1 MLCFFTSGATGL
13 VFEIVWTRQLTLVFG
28 STTLAI
34 STVLTAFMGGLALG
48 SHLLGKRADRVRD
61 PLRAYALCE
70 GGIGTYALLI
80 PLVLQGF
87 PGLNHWLWSAFGDR
101 YWLLSVLRFAASAAL
116 LIAPTTLMG
125 ATLPLLARYVV
136 RQPWHQRRVGSRVG
150 ALYALN
156 TAGAVLGTFVAGF
169 VLLPGLGVVRSHT
182 LAACTNITLC
192 LLVLVMRQ
200 RLRRREESESTP
212 LEELT
217 PDSGDGSSTPQPEAS
232 SQREGSSLK
241 PQASSPETSSPV
253 EPSATGR
260 TVALAAFALSG
271 MSAMILQLVWT
282 RALAVVI
289 GSSVYSFTL
298 ILLSFLVG
306 LAGGA
311 AACAKLLART
321 RRPVTALAV
330 VHLLTVGAIALSYLL
345 LGQLPR
351 IFIWLMRD
359 SSYDTDAILA
369 LQFFLAALAL
379 LPPTLLM
386 GCVFPL
392 TVRIVAGAFGR
403 VGTDVGRAYSI
414 NTVGAIIGS
423 FSAGFL
429 VLPLLGVQRGMALAA
444 GVDLALAVALFLAG
458 GVRLPFRLGAAVA
471 APLAAALVLAF
482 LPRWSLAHFSAGL
495 FRVSIIKDILEQGR
509 WVVPKVLYYRDG
521 VASTVS
527 VEEWPTKKPTR
538 HLAMKNN
545 GKVDAST
552 GDDMPTQIM
561 VGALPL
567 LFHPWAH
574 ERPPR
579 VAMVGY
585 GSGVSV
591 GAIAQFPIASLE
603 VVELEPAVYEAA
615 RYFDE
620 VNHRPQDDPRIRLL
634 VGDGRNF
641 LTQRD
646 DRYDVLISEPSNPW
660 ITGVSNLFTREY
672 FRRARERLADDGV
685 FCQWAQLYEMSPT
698 HIKTIYRTVAEVFPY
713 VYVFAAEDL
722 SSDTFLLAAN
732 HPLPFSIE
740 HVARSFRHERVRI
753 ELERAAVHSAE
764 DVLAF
769 LLLAPDE
776 VAAFTAGAP
785 VNTDDNALIEF
796 GAPRDLLGYHRYD
809 SSVVRVYGASWP
821 YGHVHGLLERQP
833 DGAAAARLA
842 RALLAHGKQREAA
855 VYVERAA
862 RTGATDEAHRLKLM
876 LGLLRPRDGDDP
888 EAPLAPG
895 GLDPPKLK
903 KSLRPEQVLE
913 RTRQYEE
920 VERELRTRTWAT
932 GLKILR
938 GWPEEEVVADPD
950 LRLLF
955 AFLLYKVQFHLAA
968 VDHFKALAADPAYA
982 ARRPALRYYLGRID
996 YGAGDYYRALGH
1008 LEAYIAAAPRDAER
1022 LAAPPK
1028 GRAASQPATQ
1038 PGSQPGATQPA
1049 SASAL
1054 PGRAAPQPA
1063 APPQTRP

>member
-1 MLCFFTSGATGL
+1 VLLCFFTSGATGL

-70 GGIGTYALLI
+70 GGIGAYALII

-101 YWLLSVLRFAASAAL
+101 YWLLSVLRFTASAAL
-116 LIAPTTLMG
+116 LLAPTTLMG

-169 VLLPGLGVVRSHT
+169 VLLPGLGVWRSHL
-182 LAACTNITLC
+182 LAACTNLTLC
-192 LLVLVMRQ
+192 LVVLATRQ
-200 RLRRREESESTP
+200 RLRRREESEVTP
-212 LEELT
+212 LEELAPE
-217 PDSGDGSSTPQPEAS
+217 PDPAAPSPEP
-232 SQREGSSLK
+232 R
-241 PQASSPETSSPV
+241 ASSPADASPT
-253 EPSATGR
+253 EPSAAAR
-260 TVALAAFALSG
+260 TIVLAAFACSG

-330 VHLLTVGAIALSYLL
+330 VHLLTVGAIALAYLL

-403 VGTDVGRAYSI
+403 VGTDVGRAYSL
-414 NTVGAIIGS
+414 NTVGAIVGS
-423 FSAGFL
+423 FSAGFM

-444 GVDLALAVALFLAG
+444 GVDLALAVALLLVG
-458 GVRLPFRLGAAVA
+458 RTRLPFRLTAAVA
-471 APLAAALVLAF
+471 APLAAVALLAF
-482 LPRWSLAHFSAGL
+482 LPRWSLAHFSSGL

-527 VEEWPTKKPTR
+527 VEEWPTKKPQR

-574 ERPPR
+574 EREPR

-591 GAIAQFPIASLE
+591 GAIAQFPIKSLE

-620 VNHRPQDDPRIRLL
+620 VNHRPQDDPRIKLL

-672 FRRARERLADDGV
+672 FSRARERLADDGV

-698 HIKTIYRTVAEVFPY
+698 HIKTIYRTVTEVFPY

-732 HPLPFSIE
+732 HPLPFTIE
-740 HVARSFRHERVRI
+740 HVAKSFRHARVRA
-753 ELERAAVHSAE
+753 ELERATVRSPE

-821 YGHVHGLLERQP
+821 YGHLSALLTRQP
-833 DGAAAARLA
+833 DGPAAARLA
-842 RALLAHGKQREAA
+842 RALLAHGKQREAK
-855 VYVERAA
+855 VYLEHAA
-862 RTGATDEAHRLKLM
+862 RSGAVEEAHRLRLL
-876 LGLLRPRDGDDP
+876 LGLLRPRDGDDL

-895 GLDPPKLK
+895 GLEPPKLSA
-903 KSLRPEQVLE
+903 SLRPEQVLE
-913 RTRQYEE
+913 RTRQYDEI
-920 VERELRTRTWAT
+920 ERELRTRTWAT
-932 GLKILR
+932 ALKILR

-955 AFLLYKVQFHLAA
+955 AFLLYKAGFHAA
-968 VDHFKALAADPAYA
+968 AIDHLKALAADPAYA

-996 YGAGDYYRALGH
+996 YGAGEYARALGH
-1008 LEAYIAAAPRDAER
+1008 LDAFIAAAPQDAER

-1028 GRAASQPATQ
+1028 SRAASQPA
-1038 PGSQPGATQPA
+1038 SRPA
-1049 SASAL
+1049 SRPSAT
-1054 PGRAAPQPA
+1054 PPEPAVRGGAAPQPA
-1063 APPQTRP
+1063 APPARP

>member
-1 MLCFFTSGATGL
+1 VPGLVLLCFFTSGATGL
-13 VFEIVWTRQLTLVFG
+13 IFEIVWTRQLTLVFG

-70 GGIGTYALLI
+70 GGIGAFALLI

-87 PGLNHWLWSAFGDR
+87 PGLNHWLWIALGDR
-101 YWLLSVLRFAASAAL
+101 YWLLSVLRFAASAGL
-116 LIAPTTLMG
+116 LIVPTTLMG

-136 RQPWHQRRVGSRVG
+136 RQPWHQRRVGARVG

-169 VLLPGLGVVRSHT
+169 VLLPALGVVRSHT
-182 LAACTNITLC
+182 IAACTNIALC
-192 LLVLVMRQ
+192 ALVLAMREWV
-200 RLRRREESESTP
+200 RRREEAETTP
-212 LEELT
+212 LEELE
-217 PDSGDGSSTPQPEAS
+217 PDVAAAEPPGDDPGPR
-232 SQREGSSLK
+232 REGSSLT
-241 PQASSPETSSPV
+241 PQASSPAVPSPT
-253 EPSATGR
+253 EPTATAR
-260 TVALAAFALSG
+260 TLVLVAFALSG
-271 MSAMILQLVWT
+271 ASAMILQVVWT

-298 ILLSFLVG
+298 ILLSFLIG

-311 AACAKLLART
+311 AACARLLGRT
-321 RRPVTALAV
+321 LRPVTALAV
-330 VHLLTVGAIALSYLL
+330 VHLLTVGAVALAYLL

-351 IFIWLMRD
+351 IFIWMMRD
-359 SSYDTDAILA
+359 STYETDTILVF
-369 LQFFLAALAL
+369 QFTLAALAL

-392 TVRIVAGAFGR
+392 TVRTVAGAFGR
-403 VGTDVGRAYSI
+403 VGRDVGRAYSI
-414 NTVGAIIGS
+414 NTVGAIVGS

-429 VLPLLGVQRGMALAA
+429 VLPLLGVQKGMALAA
-444 GVDLALAVALFLAG
+444 GVDLALAVALLLVG
-458 GVRLPFRLGAAVA
+458 GARLPFRLAGAVV
-471 APLAAALVLAF
+471 APLAAVLVLAV

-527 VEEWPTKKPTR
+527 VEEWPTKRATR

-591 GAIAQFPIASLE
+591 GTIGEFPIHSLE

-620 VNHRPQDDPRIRLL
+620 VNHRPQDNPRIKLL
-634 VGDGRNF
+634 VGDGRNY
-641 LTQRD
+641 LDQRD

-672 FRRARERLADDGV
+672 FRRARERLAEDGV

-732 HPLPFSIE
+732 RPLPFSAE
-740 HVARSFRHERVRI
+740 HLARSFRHERVRR
-753 ELERAAVHSAE
+753 ELERAAVGSPE

-785 VNTDDNALIEF
+785 INTDDNALIEF

-821 YGHVHGLLERQP
+821 YGHLSGLLDRQP
-833 DGAAAARLA
+833 DGPAAARLA
-842 RALLAHGKQREAA
+842 RALLAHGKRREAA
-855 VYVERAA
+855 LYVERAA
-862 RTGATDEAHRLKLM
+862 RTGAPAEARRLKLI
-876 LGLLRPRDGDDP
+876 LGLLRPRDSDDP

-895 GLDPPKLK
+895 GLEPPKLRA
-903 KSLRPEQVLE
+903 SLKPAEVLE

-938 GWPEEEVVADPD
+938 GWPEEDVVAHPD
-950 LRLLF
+950 LRFLF
-955 AFLLYKVQFHLAA
+955 AFLLYKAHFHAAA
-968 VDHFKALAADPAYA
+968 VDHFKALQADAAYA

-996 YGAGDYYRALGH
+996 YAAGDYGRALGH
-1008 LEAYIAAAPRDAER
+1008 LEAYVAAQPADAER
-1022 LAAPPK
+1022 LAAPP
-1028 GRAASQPATQ
+1028 RRSASQPA
-1038 PGSQPGATQPA
+1038 SQPGASQPGSGPA
-1049 SASAL
+1049 S
-1054 PGRAAPQPA
+1054 GPA
-1063 APPQTRP
+1063 ARP

>member
-1 MLCFFTSGATGL
+1 LLCFFTSGATGL

-34 STVLTAFMGGLALG
+34 STVLTSFMGGLALG

-70 GGIGTYALLI
+70 GGIGAFALLI
-80 PLVLQGF
+80 PLVLQGY
-87 PGLNHWLWSAFGDR
+87 PGLNHSLWSAFGDR
-101 YWLLSVLRFAASAAL
+101 YWLLSVLRFLASAAL
-116 LIAPTTLMG
+116 LIVPTTLMG

-136 RQPWHQRRVGSRVG
+136 RQPWHQRRIGSRVG

-169 VLLPGLGVVRSHT
+169 VLLPGLGVFRSHT
-182 LAACTNITLC
+182 IAACTNITLC

-200 RLRRREESESTP
+200 RLRRREDAEVTP
-212 LEELT
+212 LDELT
-217 PDSGDGSSTPQPEAS
+217 PDAGTSPEA
-232 SQREGSSLK
+232 EGASLQ
-241 PQASSPETSSPV
+241 PPAPSLETS
-253 EPSATGR
+253 AAGR
-260 TVALAAFALSG
+260 TTALVAFACSG
-271 MSAMILQLVWT
+271 MSAMILQVLWT

-306 LAGGA
+306 LAVGA
-311 AACAKLLART
+311 AVCAKLLART

-330 VHLLTVGAIALSYLL
+330 VHLLTVGAIAVAYLL

-351 IFIWLMRD
+351 IFIWMMRD

-369 LQFFLAALAL
+369 LQFVLAALAL
-379 LPPTLLM
+379 LLPTLFM

-403 VGTDVGRAYSI
+403 VGSDVGRAYSI
-414 NTVGAIIGS
+414 NTVGAIVGS

-429 VLPLLGVQRGMALAA
+429 VLPLLGVQKGMALAA
-444 GVDLALAVALFLAG
+444 GVDLAIAVALLLAG
-458 GVRLPFRLGAAVA
+458 GVRLPFRLAAAVA
-471 APLAAALVLAF
+471 APLAGVLLLAF
-482 LPRWSLAHFSAGL
+482 LPRWSLAHFSSGL

-574 ERPPR
+574 EREPR
-579 VAMVGY
+579 VGMVGY

-591 GAIAQFPIASLE
+591 GAIGEFPIKSLE

-615 RYFDE
+615 HYFDE
-620 VNHRPQDDPRIRLL
+620 VNHRPQDNPRIKLI

-641 LTQRD
+641 LDQRD

-698 HIKTIYRTVAEVFPY
+698 HIKTIYRTVSAVFPY

-740 HVARSFRHERVRI
+740 HVARSFRHEKVRA
-753 ELERAAVHSAE
+753 ELERAAVHSPE

-821 YGHVHGLLERQP
+821 YGYVSGLLERQP
-833 DGAAAARLA
+833 DGVAAARLA

-855 VYVERAA
+855 IYVERAA
-862 RTGATDEAHRLKLM
+862 RTGAPEEARKLKLT
-876 LGLLRPRDGDDP
+876 LGLLRPRDHDDP

-895 GLDPPKLK
+895 GLEPPKLRK
-903 KSLRPEQVLE
+903 TLRPEQVLE

-955 AFLLYKVQFHLAA
+955 AYLLYKVQFHAAA
-968 VDHFKALAADPAYA
+968 VDHFKALLADPAYA

-996 YGAGDYYRALGH
+996 YGAGDYYRALQH
-1008 LEAYIAAAPRDAER
+1008 LEAYIAAEPREAER
-1022 LAAPPK
+1022 LAAPPR

-1038 PGSQPGATQPA
+1038 AASQPGATQPA
-1049 SASAL
+1049 RSA
-1054 PGRAAPQPA
+1054 PGGAAPQPA
-1063 APPQTRP
+1063 APPETRP